1 MWRSEIR
8 LWFVCFLCRTSPK
21 RLKFNKTDIFMFKVK
36 KKGLEKGLK
45 SVQSWQLRHQNDAN
59 FVVLVSLSSALKLF
73 YTLLKF
79 LYDNSEQVNPC
90 WHLLYSLPCIQ
101 KQSPRDVFQEKYSA
115 FSQFTREHQYR
126 SVSSTLLKSPL
137 CMCIL
142 LEICNISASERPF

>member
-1 MWRSEIR
+1 MWGSKIR
-8 LWFVCFLCRTSPK
+8 LWFVCFLCKTSPK

-36 KKGLEKGLK
+36 KKGLK

-59 FVVLVSLSSALKLF
+59 FVVLVSLLSTLKLF

-79 LYDNSEQVNPC
+79 FYDNSEQVNPC

-101 KQSPRDVFQEKYSA
+101 KQSPRDVFQEKCST
-115 FSQFTREHQYR
+115 FSQFTREHPYR
-126 SVSSTLLKSPL
+126 SVSSTLLKSHL

-142 LEICNISASERPF
+142 L